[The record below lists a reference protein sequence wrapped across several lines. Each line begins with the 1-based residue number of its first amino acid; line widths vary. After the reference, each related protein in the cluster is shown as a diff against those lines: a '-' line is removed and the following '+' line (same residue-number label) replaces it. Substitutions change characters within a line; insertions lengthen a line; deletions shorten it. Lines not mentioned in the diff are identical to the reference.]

1 MAGGK
6 LVLEKSIWKKGE
18 KMTDKYLTKI
28 RPITKV
34 PMEYLKQLSKD
45 EAIQFADSQETGN
58 SCGCKSCDKKDIN
71 IGHWCKDFK
80 KEFTEFWSDPINGY
94 YLKKDKQGNYKSD
107 DATRYPF
114 WFQVEDLYGDV
125 ESYWKP
131 ANYGMSHDPD
141 YESPKEFKNKE
152 RIIKGDFFNEVSNE

>member
-1 MAGGK
+1 
-6 LVLEKSIWKKGE
+6 
-18 KMTDKYLTKI
+18 MTDKYLTKI

-34 PMEYLKQLSKD
+34 PIEYLKQLSKD
-45 EAIQFADSQETGN
+45 EAIQFADDQETSN

-71 IGHWCKDFK
+71 VGNWCKDFK
-80 KEFTEFWSDPINGY
+80 KWFIKYWSNPLNNF

-107 DATRYPF
+107 DVTRYPF

-131 ANYGMSHDPD
+131 IDLYYHSVA